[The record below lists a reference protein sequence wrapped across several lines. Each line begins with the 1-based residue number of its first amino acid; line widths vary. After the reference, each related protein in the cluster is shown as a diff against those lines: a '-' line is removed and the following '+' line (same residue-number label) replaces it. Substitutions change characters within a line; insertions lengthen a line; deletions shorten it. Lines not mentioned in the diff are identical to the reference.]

1 MQKRNYQKERKYDS
15 KPSVMKKRAN
25 RNAARYKMIKTGKV
39 KKYDGKDVH
48 HVGGNAL
55 KRNSKLKA
63 VSASAN
69 RSYARTKNAR
79 KLNSKSQEKDMA
91 NMKAV
96 PAGAK
101 GLSKLPTAVRNKMGY
116 MKNGGMA
123 KNGEKAMM
131 KKKKGYAKGGMSAM
145 AKKKAAMANGGAMMK
160 KKKGMAKGG
169 AAKMKMMYGGMGM
182 KKKKAMSKG
191 GKVGTARRM

>member
-131 KKKKGYAKGGMSAM
+131 KKKKG
-145 AKKKAAMANGGAMMK
+145 
-160 KKKGMAKGG
+160 MAKGG

-191 GKVGTARRM
+191 GKVGTARRK